1 MEQTRYDMID
11 GLRAYS
17 TIGIVLMHIRANG
30 NFQIQG
36 FVFNSMISSFTNLVF
51 LFMIISAF
59 SMCCGYYDRMLSGHI
74 SIHKFYSR
82 RFGKVLPFF
91 GLLCLL
97 DLVMGFS
104 KEALYEF
111 IADITLCFGL
121 LPNANI
127 SVIGVGWF
135 LGVVFVFYM
144 LFPFFCWLISTKK
157 KALLVFGVAA
167 VLNIVCSVYFL
178 DESHVVDGFSAR
190 SNIVYCAVFF
200 VLGGLIYLYR
210 EQLCMLATRCRY
222 CVLTEIVAVTV
233 AYYAISSSVWTMLIL
248 FGLVLVYSL
257 REMGGDTALQNP
269 FTHFISDIS
278 MEIYLS
284 HMVMYRV
291 IDKMHLNTILG
302 KGWLSYIFTAATTI
316 IAAVVFSVVCKK
328 TLSIAEKKLREVKGS
343 RL

>member
-1 MEQTRYDMID
+1 MEQRRYEAID

-17 TIGIVLMHIRANG
+17 AIGIVLMHVRANG

-36 FVFNSMISSFTNLVF
+36 FAFNSMISSFTNLVF

-59 SMCCGYYDRMLSGHI
+59 SMCCGYYDRMLFGQV
-74 SIHKFYSR
+74 SIQKFYSR
-82 RFGKVLPFF
+82 RFCKVLPFF

-104 KEALYEF
+104 KESLYEF
-111 IADITLCFGL
+111 LADITLCFGL

-144 LFPFFCWLISTKK
+144 LFPFFCWLISTKE
-157 KALLVFGVAA
+157 KAWLAFGVAG
-167 VLNIVCSVYFL
+167 VLNILCSVYFL

-222 CVLTEIVAVTV
+222 FVLTAIVAVAA
-233 AYYAISSSVWTMLIL
+233 AYYVISNSVWTMLIL
-248 FGLVLVYSL
+248 FGLMLVYAL
-257 REMGGDTALQNP
+257 REMRGG
-269 FTHFISDIS
+269 
-278 MEIYLS
+278 
-284 HMVMYRV
+284 
-291 IDKMHLNTILG
+291 
-302 KGWLSYIFTAATTI
+302 
-316 IAAVVFSVVCKK
+316 VFC
-328 TLSIAEKKLREVKGS
+328 IAESIHTLDQWHQHGDIPQPYGYVPCN
-343 RL
+343 